1 MSRFVYTII
10 LCLPVILYFLWK
22 VPLIERHEL
31 RYNEYDR
38 YRFARRMIFI
48 MKHNGRIKT
57 DAHGL
62 ENLPTEGGYIMYANH
77 QGKYDALGIISV
89 HDTPCTIM
97 MDAKRSQMILANQF
111 ITLLKGCRLDKSSM
125 KTQLNAILHVIEEV
139 KKGRRYIIFP
149 EGGYANNKNKVQD
162 FLPGSFKCALKSESP
177 IVPVALID
185 SYKPFS
191 INSLQKVTT
200 QVHFLEPI
208 YYETY
213 KDMTTQEISRMV
225 RYRIMEAIANNTKQH
240 IS

>member
-1 MSRFVYTII
+1 MSRFVYVII
-10 LCLPVILYFLWK
+10 LCLPFILYFM
-22 VPLIERHEL
+22 ERHDL
-31 RYNEYDR
+31 RYDEQDR
-38 YRFARRMIFI
+38 YRFARRMISV

-57 DAHGL
+57 DAYGL
-62 ENLPTEGGYIMYANH
+62 ENLPSEGGYIMYANH

-111 ITLLKGCRLDKSSM
+111 VTLLKGCRLDKSNM
-125 KTQLNAILHVIEEV
+125 KSQLNSILHVINEV

-149 EGGYANNKNKVQD
+149 EGGYTNNKNKVQD

-185 SYKPFS
+185 SYKPFGV
-191 INSLQKVTT
+191 NSLKRVTT

-213 KDMTTQEISRMV
+213 KDMTTQEISSMV
-225 RYRIMEAIANNTKQH
+225 RYRIMETIAANTKQH
-240 IS
+240 VS

>member
-1 MSRFVYTII
+1 MPF
-10 LCLPVILYFLWK
+10 ILYFLWK
-22 VPLIERHEL
+22 VPFIERHESC
-31 RYNEYDR
+31 YNEQDR
-38 YRFARRMIFI
+38 YDFARRMISV

-57 DAHGL
+57 HAYGL
-62 ENLPTEGGYIMYANH
+62 ENLPEEGGYIMYANH
-77 QGKYDALGIISV
+77 QGKYDCLGIISV
-89 HDTPCTIM
+89 HDAPCTVM

-125 KTQLNAILHVIEEV
+125 KAQMSSILHVIDEV
-139 KKGRRYIIFP
+139 KSGRKYIIFP

-162 FLPGSFKCALKSESP
+162 FLPGSFKCAVKSQSP

-191 INSLQKVTT
+191 VNSLKRVTT

-213 KDMTTQEISRMV
+213 KDMTTQEISQLV
-225 RYRIMEAIANNTKQH
+225 RYRIMSTIANTK
-240 IS
+240 SAK

>member
-1 MSRFVYTII
+1 MSRFLYVII
-10 LCLPVILYFLWK
+10 LCMPFIIYFLWM
-22 VPLIERHEL
+22 VGHIESKPYNYSEL
-31 RYNEYDR
+31 DRYN
-38 YRFARRMIFI
+38 FARRMISI

-57 DAHGL
+57 DAYGI
-62 ENLPTEGGYIMYANH
+62 ENLPDDGGYIMYANH

-89 HDTPCTIM
+89 HDAPCTIM

-125 KTQLNAILHVIEEV
+125 KTQMNGILNVIEEV
-139 KKGRRYIIFP
+139 KDGRRYIIFP

-162 FLPGSFKCALKSESP
+162 FLPGSFKCSLKSESP
-177 IVPVALID
+177 IIPVALID
-185 SYKPFS
+185 SYKPFGV
-191 INSLQKVTT
+191 NSLKKVTT

-225 RYRIMEAIANNTKQH
+225 RYRIMEAIANNTSAKV
-240 IS
+240 

>member
-1 MSRFVYTII
+1 MSRFVYVII
-10 LCLPVILYFLWK
+10 LCLPFILYFLWR
-22 VPLIERHEL
+22 VPFMERHEL
-31 RYNEYDR
+31 RYDEQDR
-38 YRFARRMIFI
+38 YRFARRMISI

-57 DAHGL
+57 NAYGL
-62 ENLPTEGGYIMYANH
+62 ENLPSEGGYIMYANH

-89 HDTPCTIM
+89 HDAPCTIM
-97 MDAKRSQMILANQF
+97 MDAKRSQMILADQF

-125 KTQLNAILHVIEEV
+125 KTQLNGILHVIEEV

-162 FLPGSFKCALKSESP
+162 FLPGSFKCAVKSGSP

-191 INSLQKVTT
+191 VNSLKKVTT

-225 RYRIMEAIANNTKQH
+225 RYRIMEAIATHTSQRV
-240 IS
+240 S